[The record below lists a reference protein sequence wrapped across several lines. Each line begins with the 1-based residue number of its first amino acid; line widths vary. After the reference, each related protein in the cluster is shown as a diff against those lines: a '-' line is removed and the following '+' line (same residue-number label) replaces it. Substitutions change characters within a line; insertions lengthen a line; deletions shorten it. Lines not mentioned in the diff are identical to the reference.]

1 MKGLN
6 YKSTQTYSY
15 QKSNEEMRRILECD
29 GFKNFKLYEDQK
41 IIEYTI
47 DNSMQIK
54 LSLLLYLQDI
64 KFIRLSIAQNI
75 QLCLDILMKYKQL
88 KELNIQHNYINSDR
102 IIINITD
109 KQSQITILPEKINY
123 TIHFLGYDCPFY
135 ERPDYINTFK
145 NDDQSIKEI
154 IINILQFNKRER
166 LIVKEKQMTMGDK
179 KADQQI
185 ITDQKKR
192 EEKQK
197 KFNEKYKDLQL
208 IFKAL
213 LDEGIFKS
221 FDQFIDASNLIF
233 GKYNNKNNKNQ
244 RLSGVDKNS
253 TKLNSKRLRRIDNVN
268 ENLIKIQECNYKQGY
283 SYEFQQIL
291 QLAFPLIAEELTTAK
306 LYYSNQYPVIN
317 DDYINLKQQLN
328 FDNKMIEQMINEN
341 KEEIMKDF
349 KFDLDFELIKEDICQ
364 QLKDNKQQILNYF
377 LNDVKFSISK
387 NREIQIQIDTL
398 KQHMV
403 KEVTIQSLQN
413 YLELKILQLIQDLI

>member
-6 YKSTQTYSY
+6 YISTQTYSY

-47 DNSMQIK
+47 DNSMQIN

-64 KFIRLSIAQNI
+64 KFIKLSIAQNI

-88 KELNIQHNYINSDR
+88 KELNIQHNYLNSDR
-102 IIINITD
+102 IILNITD

-135 ERPDYINTFK
+135 ERLDYINTFK

-154 IINILQFNKRER
+154 IINILQFIKREK
-166 LIVKEKQMTMGDK
+166 LIVKEKQMTMGN
-179 KADQQI
+179 QQI
-185 ITDQKKR
+185 ITDQKKK

-221 FDQFIDASNLIF
+221 FDKFIEASNLIF
-233 GKYNNKNNKNQ
+233 EKYNNQNNKNQ
-244 RLSGVDKNS
+244 RLFGVDKS
-253 TKLNSKRLRRIDNVN
+253 LPVITFKRARRMDYVN
-268 ENLIKIQECNYKQGY
+268 ENLIKIQQCNYKEGY

-291 QLAFPLIAEELTTAK
+291 QLAFPLIAKELTTS
-306 LYYSNQYPVIN
+306 YIYQYQYPTIN
-317 DDYINLKQQLN
+317 DDYINLKQQLQ
-328 FDNKMIEQMINEN
+328 FDNQMIEQMINEN

-349 KFDLDFELIKEDICQ
+349 KFDLDFKLIKQDICQ
-364 QLKDNKQQILNYF
+364 QLSDNKQQILNYF
-377 LNDVKFSISK
+377 LNDVKFSIKK
-387 NREIQIQIDTL
+387 NKDIQIQIDTL

-413 YLELKILQLIQDLI
+413 YLELQILQLNQDLL

>member
-6 YKSTQTYSY
+6 YLSTQTYSY

-29 GFKNFKLYEDQK
+29 GFQNFKLNEYQK

-54 LSLLLYLQDI
+54 LSLLLYLQEI
-64 KFIRLSIAQNI
+64 EFVRLSIAQNI
-75 QLCLDILMKYKQL
+75 QLCLGILMKYKLL
-88 KELNIQHNYINSDR
+88 KELNIQHNYLNSDR
-102 IIINITD
+102 IILNITD
-109 KQSQITILPEKINY
+109 KQSQITILPQKLNY

-154 IINILQFNKRER
+154 IINILQFIKRIK

-179 KADQQI
+179 KADQQR

-197 KFNEKYKDLQL
+197 DFNEKYKDLQL
-208 IFKAL
+208 IFKGL

-221 FDQFIDASNLIF
+221 FDKFIEASNLIF
-233 GKYNNKNNKNQ
+233 EKYNNQNNKNQ
-244 RLSGVDKNS
+244 RLFGVDKSFTVINS
-253 TKLNSKRLRRIDNVN
+253 YRLRRIDYVN

-291 QLAFPLIAEELTTAK
+291 QLAFPLIAKELTTS
-306 LYYSNQYPVIN
+306 YIYQYQYPTIN

-349 KFDLDFELIKEDICQ
+349 KFDLDYELIKEDICQ

-387 NREIQIQIDTL
+387 NRDIQIQIDTL

-413 YLELKILQLIQDLI
+413 YLELQILQLNQDLL